1 MFTARRFPTTLHLL
15 SNSNSRPFF
24 LFTRHLHD
32 SLPPPSI
39 PPPTTRTPDVTKFLE
54 QIGRNTIQHAPKFE
68 TWEQFFS
75 LTSKQLRDLGV
86 EPPRDRRYILHWR
99 ERYRV
104 LDGDVV
110 LKEHK
115 RGVKVDGGE
124 RRRASVLAKRRAEE
138 RKEQRKSAREGVESE
153 KGKYL

>member
-1 MFTARRFPTTLHLL
+1 MFTARCLL
-15 SNSNSRPFF
+15 LLPSTRA
-24 LFTRHLHD
+24 LTFTRCLHD
-32 SLPPPSI
+32 SLPPP
-39 PPPTTRTPDVTKFLE
+39 PVPATTSRTPDVPAFLR

-75 LTSKQLRDLGV
+75 LTSGQLRNLGV

-104 LDGDVV
+104 LNGDVV

-124 RRRASVLAKRRAEE
+124 RRRASVLAKRRADA
-138 RKEQRKSAREGVESE
+138 RKEQRKSAQEGKESE
-153 KGKYL
+153 KGNYL

>member
-1 MFTARRFPTTLHLL
+1 MFAARRLPSTLL
-15 SNSNSRPFF
+15 SIPRPFV
-24 LFTRHLHD
+24 FTRCLHD
-32 SLPPPSI
+32 SLPPP
-39 PPPTTRTPDVTKFLE
+39 PVPVKNERTPDVAAFLT
-54 QIGRNTIQHAPKFE
+54 QIGRNTVQHAPKFE

-104 LDGDVV
+104 LNGNVL

-138 RKEQRKSAREGVESE
+138 RKEQRKSAQEGVESE

>member
-1 MFTARRFPTTLHLL
+1 
-15 SNSNSRPFF
+15 
-24 LFTRHLHD
+24 
-32 SLPPPSI
+32 
-39 PPPTTRTPDVTKFLE
+39 VTKFLQ
-54 QIGRNTIQHAPKFE
+54 QIGRNAIQHAPKFE

-75 LTSKQLRDLGV
+75 LTSGQLRDLGV

-99 ERYRV
+99 ERYRL
-104 LDGDVV
+104 LDGDLV

-138 RKEQRKSAREGVESE
+138 RKEQRKSAREGVEAE

>member
-1 MFTARRFPTTLHLL
+1 MFAAPRLPSTTLFL
-15 SNSNSRPFF
+15 SNARPFF
-24 LFTRHLHD
+24 FAFTRRLHE
-32 SLPPPSI
+32 SLPRPPI
-39 PPPTTRTPDVTKFLE
+39 PPVTKRTPDVTTFLK

-75 LTSKQLRDLGV
+75 LTSKQLRNLGV

-104 LDGDVV
+104 LNGDVV

-138 RKEQRKSAREGVESE
+138 RKEQRKGARDGADSE